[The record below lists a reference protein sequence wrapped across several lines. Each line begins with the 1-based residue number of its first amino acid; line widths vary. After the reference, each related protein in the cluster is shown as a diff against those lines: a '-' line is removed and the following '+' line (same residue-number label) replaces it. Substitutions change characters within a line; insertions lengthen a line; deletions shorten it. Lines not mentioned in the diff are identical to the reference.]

1 MKCRTKETRGVESNF
16 AIRAKT
22 VGWALY
28 KFIWLIQN
36 ISNGFLIFINW
47 NKIVRKDDLIKIRQL
62 GLFDNMQEKHFEELM
77 KAAYLQNFPAQVEL
91 IDEGDKA
98 DFLFF
103 VIEGCVELYAT
114 ANGREGVL
122 ALVRPVGSFI
132 LAAVLKDAV
141 YLMSARTSE
150 KSRILMIPAQNVRDA
165 FEQDEGFARSI
176 VVELAGYFRAVVKE
190 YKDLRLRTGVER
202 LANRL
207 IKYHASQGSC
217 GQVSLP
223 CDKKTLASILGMTP
237 ENLSRAFGTLKAYG
251 VSVNGCVVKFGDLE
265 SLTILAKPNPLIDDP
280 TT

>member
-1 MKCRTKETRGVESNF
+1 MR
-16 AIRAKT
+16 
-22 VGWALY
+22 
-28 KFIWLIQN
+28 Q
-36 ISNGFLIFINW
+36 
-47 NKIVRKDDLIKIRQL
+47 DDLLKIRHL
-62 GLFDNMQEKHFEELM
+62 GLFEKMNGDHFDELM
-77 KAAYLQNFPAQVEL
+77 NAAYLQNFPAQVQL

-103 VIEGCVELYAT
+103 VIDGCVELYAS

-132 LAAVLKDAV
+132 LAAVLRDAV
-141 YLMSARTSE
+141 YLMSARTTQ
-150 KSRILMIPAQNVRDA
+150 KSRILMVPAQNVRDA

-207 IKYHASQGSC
+207 IKYHLNQGKT
-217 GQVSLP
+217 GKVELP

-251 VSVNGCVVKFGDLE
+251 VSVNGYNVELNDLE
-265 SLTILAKPNPLIDDP
+265 SLTVLAKPNPLIDDP
-280 TT
+280 ST